1 MADWM
6 SWLVAAGV
14 LVIFELLTGTFY
26 LLMIAIGLAFGALA
40 AVLGWPVPAQ
50 AIGAAVVGVVATGL
64 LHRSRLGR
72 PHKGNPSRDHNLNL
86 DIGQSVE
93 VPTWR
98 AGHARVMYRGALWD
112 VELGPGA
119 KPEAGRF
126 KIVEVQGNRLIVS
139 NS

>member
-6 SWLVAAGV
+6 NWLIAAGV
-14 LVIFELLTGTFY
+14 LVILELFTGTFY
-26 LLMIAIGLAFGALA
+26 LLMIAIGLSFGALA
-40 AVLGWPVPAQ
+40 SLLGWSVPAQ
-50 AIGAAVVGVVATGL
+50 TIAAAVVGVFATGL

-72 PHKGNPSRDHNLNL
+72 PHKGDPARDHNVNL
-86 DIGQSVE
+86 DIGQNVE
-93 VPTWR
+93 VPAWQ

-126 KIVEVQGNRLIVS
+126 KIVEVQGSRLIVS